1 MNGECRSMY
10 LRGKVT
16 ALHIGAHKTATSV
29 VQHWMNQ
36 NQALHRPAGLQ
47 YLRREELSR
56 LIGWGER
63 LIADPAPLAARLA
76 RFNTDPRFRVLL
88 GSYENVLGRPFP
100 RGGGGALYPNAER
113 NIHALDRALGRSRC
127 KILLSIRP
135 QPEFVESYY
144 LQTVHQGSH
153 QVFSEWVKSI
163 DLDRLSW
170 RPVVTALHAAFGGAR
185 VEVIDFRLVKRGDEA
200 FVRHLLDRVDPTL
213 KVPIGVLRG
222 PQNRSISAQGLDLAL
237 AVNPL
242 LRTPAERH
250 ALRRFLQQNFSNV
263 DSPRP
268 TLFDPTEKAR
278 LWEQYRAEYEE
289 LVAQS

>member
-1 MNGECRSMY
+1 MY

-63 LIADPAPLAARLA
+63 LIADPAPLAARMA
-76 RFNTDPRFRVLL
+76 RFNTDPRFRVMI
-88 GSYENVLGRPFP
+88 GSYENVMGRPFP
-100 RGGGGALYPNAER
+100 RGGDGRLYPNAER
-113 NIHALDRALGRSRC
+113 NIQALDRALGRSSC
-127 KILLSIRP
+127 KVLLSIRP
-135 QPEFVESYY
+135 QPDFVESYY
-144 LQTVHQGSH
+144 LQTIHQGSH
-153 QVFSEWVKSI
+153 QPFSDWVKGI

-170 RPVVTALHAAFGGAR
+170 RPMVDALHAAFGRDR
-185 VEVIDFRLVKRGDEA
+185 VEVIDFRIVRQGDQALVQH
-200 FVRHLLDRVDPTL
+200 VLNRVDPTL
-213 KVPIGVLRG
+213 KVPLGDIQGRN
-222 PQNRSISAQGLDLAL
+222 NRSVSARGLDMAL
-237 AVNPL
+237 TVNPH
-242 LRTPAERH
+242 LRTHAERH
-250 ALRRFLQQNFSNV
+250 CLRRFLQKNFSNV

-268 TLFDPTEKAR
+268 VLFDPAHKAR

-289 LVAQS
+289 LVAPT